1 MSELIRCT
9 VQDGVVHI
17 ELNRPQVANA
27 FDLETSQ
34 VLGDVVADI
43 EASQAVRAVLVT
55 GSGSRFCAGG
65 DAGAMAVAEPRAD
78 YVRRNADALDRAVH
92 ALAGLDRPTVAVVH
106 GAVAGAGMALML
118 SCELVV
124 AHPGT
129 KFAYAYSAVGLTPDC
144 GLSWLLPRAV
154 GQQRALEFALTGRAL
169 GAEEARDWGLVT
181 EVSEDAGS
189 RGLELA
195 RMLAAGPPEV
205 HGLAKRL
212 VRDAWDRDRTEAGQ
226 NETAVIS
233 RMADAEFASRALQPF
248 ARR

>member
-169 GAEEARDWGLVT
+169 GAEEAGTGGWLPRCRRMPGVGGSSWPGCWPPGRPRCMAWPSDSSGMLGIVT
-181 EVSEDAGS
+181 
-189 RGLELA
+189 A
-195 RMLAAGPPEV
+195 R
-205 HGLAKRL
+205 R
-212 VRDAWDRDRTEAGQ
+212 RDRT
-226 NETAVIS
+226 
-233 RMADAEFASRALQPF
+233 
-248 ARR
+248 RRL